1 VRHLLSVL
9 VFLTLS
15 AVPALAGHDIGATR
29 IDSPNYECYGRGP
42 FGVVISVYNY
52 GTEVER
58 DFPVW
63 CWIDSCGIRVYEG
76 SGDAWA
82 NLWPGQEHSIQGFPL
97 WYPAPGYCTYSVT
110 AFTALPGDENP
121 ANDTVRGTCA
131 LILARYQ
138 PVLMSNLLPSGPT
151 LDGFIDRNEPYIPE
165 SEMSDT
171 AGRAGTVRPHGS
183 CLICM
188 NHVGETAYIAVDAIA
203 ARTRED
209 RDRVIVKF
217 DENHDGVWAQDS
229 SEGTYTAFISGGI
242 DSIVYSWL
250 PSQQCPGCTSATGIE
265 SGNLQFEIAI
275 PIGTRRG
282 DLNINAGGDLSG
294 AAVSFWR
301 GESCY
306 GWWPQSLE
314 LAQWDDPNYFGVF
327 HWVSMAVAEG
337 QSTARSRPRVAV
349 VRGVLFLPP
358 ALLSPPSSLFALD
371 GREVMDL
378 KPGANDVSRLSPG
391 VYFCRQTEGSAS
403 SVEAQTHA
411 VTKVIIAR

>member
-1 VRHLLSVL
+1 MKHVISVL
-9 VFLTLS
+9 AVLS
-15 AVPALAGHDIGATR
+15 LGAVPALAGHDIGATH
-29 IDSPNYECYGRGP
+29 IESPNYECYGRGP
-42 FGVVISVYNY
+42 FGVAVSVYNY

-63 CWIDSCGIRVYEG
+63 CWIDSCGVRAYEG

-97 WYPAPGYCTYSVT
+97 WYPTPGYYSCSVT

-121 ANDTVRGTCA
+121 ANDTVRGTCT
-131 LILARYQ
+131 LILAQYQ
-138 PVLMSNLLPSGPT
+138 PELMSNLLPNGPT
-151 LDGFIDRNEPYIPE
+151 LDGFIDQNEPYMPE

-188 NHVGETAYIAVDAIA
+188 NHVQDTAYIAVDAIA

-209 RDRVIVKF
+209 QDRVIIKF

-229 SEGTYTAFISGGI
+229 SEGTYTAFVSGGI

-250 PSQQCPGCTSATGIE
+250 PGQQCPGCTVVTGTA
-265 SGNLQFEIAI
+265 SGNLQFEIGI
-275 PIGTRRG
+275 PIGARRS
-282 DLNINAGGDLSG
+282 DLSIDPGGDLSG
-294 AAVSFWR
+294 CAVSFWR

-314 LAQWDDPNYFGVF
+314 MAQWGDPQYYGAYW
-327 HWVSMAVAEG
+327 WVSMAVAEG
-337 QSTARSRPRVAV
+337 QSTAGSRPRATV
-349 VRGVLFLPP
+349 VRGVLFLPVS
-358 ALLSPPSSLFALD
+358 LFTLHSSLFDMTGRQVMALT
-371 GREVMDL
+371 
-378 KPGANDVSRLSPG
+378 PGANDVSRLSPG
-391 VYFCRQTEGSAS
+391 IYFVR
-403 SVEAQTHA
+403 EAQAQAQA
-411 VTKVIIAR
+411 VRKVVITE